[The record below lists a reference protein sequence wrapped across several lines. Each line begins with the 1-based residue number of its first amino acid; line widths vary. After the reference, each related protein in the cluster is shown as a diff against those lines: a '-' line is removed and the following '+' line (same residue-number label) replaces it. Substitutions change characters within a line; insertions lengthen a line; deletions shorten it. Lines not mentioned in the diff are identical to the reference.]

1 LAGTNILTLFFFFLN
16 FYFLGENAVCSSS
29 SYPFVFV
36 GDGENKGKNIIKNIK
51 DDSYVIPDTLNPE
64 FFRMYELDA
73 CLPEDWNLVL

>member
-1 LAGTNILTLFFFFLN
+1 LAGTYLFLGFILNIFC
-16 FYFLGENAVCSSS
+16 FLGENAVCSSS

-51 DDSYVIPDTLNPE
+51 DDNYVIPDTLNPE